1 MREGKHE
8 QLKQEG
14 VDQFLNRTREIYL
27 SWGNLQSP
35 SVVRDAVLHRL
46 RQTGRPRPVLLPQMA
61 HSGCAVADLAFI
73 GIGTI
78 TAAYVTKALT
88 AVVFEIVLF
97 GSGLSPLLWTLIGLL

>member
-1 MREGKHE
+1 
-8 QLKQEG
+8 
-14 VDQFLNRTREIYL
+14 
-27 SWGNLQSP
+27 
-35 SVVRDAVLHRL
+35 
-46 RQTGRPRPVLLPQMA
+46 MA

>member
-1 MREGKHE
+1 MNH
-8 QLKQEG
+8 LKKEE
-14 VDQFLNRTREIYL
+14 VDQFLNRTRVVYL

-35 SVVRDAVLHRL
+35 GVVRDAVSRRL
-46 RQTGRPRPVLLPQMA
+46 RETCRSRPVLLPKWLIPA
-61 HSGCAVADLAFI
+61 AAAADLAFI

-78 TAAYVTKALT
+78 TAAYVTTALT